1 MTLVLDKKHNL
12 MLCYSHIIWTLN
24 GKCSLAILCVYVCSV
39 AQSCLTLC
47 DLMNYSP
54 PGCIF
59 QARILKWVA
68 IAYSR
73 GFSQPKD
80 QTCISCI
87 VRQIL
92 YHSAHLES
100 PCNSIFFIRNLLL
113 VFVSIFFSISTFL
126 FRVSTCT

>member
-1 MTLVLDKKHNL
+1 

-24 GKCSLAILCVYVCSV
+24 GKCNLVIPCVYVCSV

-59 QARILKWVA
+59 QAGILKWVA

-80 QTCISCI
+80 QTCISCT

-92 YHSAHLES
+92 YHSAPLGS
-100 PCNSIFFIRNLLL
+100 PCNSIFFILNLLL
-113 VFVSIFFSISTFL
+113 IFVSIFFSVSTFL